1 MTRTI
6 RAANLALAAL
16 LVSAP
21 AFAGLLDSPP
31 PTFTGTPGTVV
42 YRLGPVHYDPGWVD
56 TIITCTN
63 LDTAPASLAIEF
75 FDDEDAR
82 GLLAR
87 ATAPA
92 GADIIVA
99 TSAEAAVE
107 GAVVVSDFPPLQHG
121 KARVSATTTQLSCAA
136 KHRIRSEDGSRK
148 EAPLTLIKKV
158 AFEAAAPQ

>member
-1 MTRTI
+1 MTRFI
-6 RAANLALAAL
+6 RVARLALAAL

-21 AFAGLLDSPP
+21 ASAGLLDSPP
-31 PTFTGTPGTVV
+31 PSFNGAPGTIV

-92 GADIIVA
+92 GGDVTVA

-107 GAVVVSDFPPLQHG
+107 GAVVFTDFPPIQHG

-136 KHRIRSEDGSRK
+136 KHRIRSEDGSSK
-148 EAPLTLIKKV
+148 EAPLTLFKKV
-158 AFEAAAPQ
+158 AF